1 MRTSTLRTV
10 LISRT
15 DLVDVQAAMDKL
27 RNGKALTAAE
37 SGVVA
42 VEPVGNLELA
52 GPPQTH
58 FDGFKWTVFLFVG
71 G

>member
-1 MRTSTLRTV
+1 MRASTLRTV
-10 LISRT
+10 IVSRT
-15 DLVDVQAAMDKL
+15 DLVDVQASLDKL

-42 VEPVGNLELA
+42 VAPIGNLELA
-52 GPPQTH
+52 GEPQTH